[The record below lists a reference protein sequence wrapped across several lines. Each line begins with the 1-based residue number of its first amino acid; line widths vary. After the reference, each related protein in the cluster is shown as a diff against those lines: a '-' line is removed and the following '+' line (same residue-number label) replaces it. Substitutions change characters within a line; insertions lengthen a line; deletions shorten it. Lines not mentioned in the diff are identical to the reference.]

1 MRVILGSSSQARLA
15 ALREA
20 GINPMVA
27 EPDIDEKQVV
37 RPRPKETTAVLAQ
50 LKGENVLAR
59 LRESGDLADV
69 RPDNQTIL
77 ISCDTLLEVSGSV
90 YGKPANAEAARLGW
104 YQMRGNQGVLYT
116 GHYVCVLDG
125 PETIR
130 SQLRV
135 ERTLLTFA
143 DLSDEEI
150 QAYVTTGEPERAAGG
165 FTISGFGAAF
175 VTRIEGDP
183 HNVVG
188 ISLPLVRQMLQ
199 DLDVDWH
206 LLWQL

>member
-1 MRVILGSSSQARLA
+1 
-15 ALREA
+15 
-20 GINPMVA
+20 MVA
-27 EPDIDEKQVV
+27 EPDIDETRVI
-37 RPRPKETTAVLAQ
+37 RPTPQETTAALAQ
-50 LKGENVLAR
+50 LKGEDVLSR
-59 LRESGDLADV
+59 LRQSGDLAEV
-69 RPDNQTIL
+69 RPDNQTVL
-77 ISCDTLLEVSGSV
+77 LSCDTLLEVSGTV

-104 YQMRGNQGVLYT
+104 YRMRGNQGVLYT
-116 GHYVCVLDG
+116 GHYVCVLDE
-125 PETIR
+125 PDAIR
-130 SQLRV
+130 RQLRV

-150 QAYVTTGEPERAAGG
+150 QAYVATGEPERAAGG

-199 DLDVDWH
+199 DLDVPWH
-206 LLWQL
+206 LLWQI